1 MRRRISIAAITAMVL
16 FLVGC
21 GGTQS
26 EPINQ
31 ASDLVGKVIGDITS
45 AAPPEA
51 YQALLTAH
59 IGGAAQDVKFFNRP
73 SDVIAAIT
81 TGKIDAAPVMSYMA
95 EYYVKRNSQLK
106 MVEAAK
112 SFPVDVVMFLRAED
126 SLLKNDLD
134 LAITTL
140 QDNGTLAKLKETW
153 ITNLPIKDEPMLTEM
168 PKIEGAK
175 TVFVGL
181 TGDYLPLDYM
191 AADGRPAGFN
201 VAFLSEISK
210 LLNINFELVS
220 LETQAKFQALGSKKI
235 DVVFS
240 QTYNE
245 QMAALFGDK
254 LIRTKSYFSDK
265 GRCFLVKN

>member
-1 MRRRISIAAITAMVL
+1 MVL

-21 GGTQS
+21 AGNKS

-31 ASDLVGKVIGDITS
+31 ASDLVGKVIGDVTT

-51 YQALLTAH
+51 YQALMTAH
-59 IGGAAQDVKFFNRP
+59 IGGAVQEVKFFNRP

-81 TGKIDAAPVMSYMA
+81 TGKVDAAPVMTYMA
-95 EYYVKRNSQLK
+95 DYYVKRNSQLK
-106 MVEAAK
+106 MVEAEK
-112 SFPVDVVMFLRAED
+112 LFPVDVVMFLRAED
-126 SLLKNDLD
+126 SLLKNDFD

-140 QDNGTLAKLKETW
+140 QDNGVLAKLKETW
-153 ITNLPIKDEPMLTEM
+153 ITNLPVKDEPLLTEM
-168 PKIEGAK
+168 AKIEGAR
-175 TVFVGL
+175 TVFVGI

-191 AADGRPAGFN
+191 AADGRPSGFN

-210 LLNINFELVS
+210 LLNINITLVS
-220 LETQAKFQALGSKKI
+220 LETQAKFQALSSKKI

-245 QMAALFGDK
+245 QMASLFNNK
-254 LIRTKSYFSDK
+254 LVRTKSYFSDK
-265 GRCFLVKN
+265 GRCFLVKK

>member
-1 MRRRISIAAITAMVL
+1 MRRNSSIAAITAMVL

-21 GGTQS
+21 AGNQS

-31 ASDLVGKVIGDITS
+31 ASDLVGKVIGDVTS
-45 AAPPEA
+45 AASPEA

-59 IGGAAQDVKFFNRP
+59 IGGAAKEVKFFNRP

-81 TGKIDAAPVMSYMA
+81 TGKIDAAPVMTFIA
-95 EYYVKRNSQLK
+95 DYYAKRNSELR
-106 MVEAAK
+106 MVEALQL
-112 SFPVDVVMFLRAED
+112 FPVDVVMFLRAED

-134 LAITTL
+134 MAITTL

-153 ITNLPIKDEPMLTEM
+153 ITNLPVKDEPSLTEM
-168 PKIEGAK
+168 AKIEGAR
-175 TVFVGL
+175 TIFVGI
-181 TGDYLPLDYM
+181 TGDYIPLDYM

-210 LLNINFELVS
+210 LLNINFTLVS
-220 LETQAKFQALGSKKI
+220 LETQAKFSALSSKKI

-240 QTYNE
+240 QTYSE
-245 QMAALFGDK
+245 QMAALFGNK
-254 LIRTKSYFSDK
+254 MVRTKSYFSDK